1 MSLSRRRINTS
12 PIKAVF
18 FRHRFCPV
26 MALITPLSNSPL
38 KEYYLKKIANVPADT
53 LGLVQAGGRD
63 SFT

>member
-1 MSLSRRRINTS
+1 
-12 PIKAVF
+12 
-18 FRHRFCPV
+18 